1 MRPKIIVPNFAT
13 RNLKQQEMLTL
24 NTATQAQGA
33 RRVQTKEDVIY
44 EKMQMDVASINF
56 THGCDGITFSV
67 SLSGNPR
74 TPFTVDITCG
84 EAEYSTSFATY
95 HEFQSLVNIGLG
107 YFLGVFEDMN
117 GTLPE
122 DMRGKE

>member
-1 MRPKIIVPNFAT
+1 MKKQHT
-13 RNLKQQEMLTL
+13 R
-24 NTATQAQGA
+24 TQAQGA
-33 RRVQTKEDVIY
+33 RRVQTTEDVIY

-56 THGCDGITFSV
+56 THGRDGITFSV
-67 SLSGNPR
+67 SKSGNPY

-84 EAEYSTSFATY
+84 YIEYTSSIATY
-95 HEFQSLVNIGLG
+95 QEFQSLVNMGLG

-122 DMRGKE
+122 DMLNKED